1 MALFFYAKKFKV
13 KTPQYNIS
21 TCVYDLSSMNT
32 MKNRIIV
39 DDRKHIYVRIESML
53 YLVEQACKVN
63 DDNYENSK
71 QKQNLKEF
79 YLSVYSLCFCFCL
92 CLNLS
97 GNVGVF

>member
-1 MALFFYAKKFKV
+1 
-13 KTPQYNIS
+13 
-21 TCVYDLSSMNT
+21 MNT

-39 DDRKHIYVRIESML
+39 DDRKHIYVWIEPML

-63 DDNYENSK
+63 DKNYENSK

-97 GNVGVF
+97 GNVRVAKHM

>member
-1 MALFFYAKKFKV
+1 
-13 KTPQYNIS
+13 
-21 TCVYDLSSMNT
+21 MNT

-39 DDRKHIYVRIESML
+39 DDRKHIYVWIEPML

-79 YLSVYSLCFCFCL
+79 YLNLFTLYVSVSVCVSVC
-92 CLNLS
+92 
-97 GNVGVF
+97 V